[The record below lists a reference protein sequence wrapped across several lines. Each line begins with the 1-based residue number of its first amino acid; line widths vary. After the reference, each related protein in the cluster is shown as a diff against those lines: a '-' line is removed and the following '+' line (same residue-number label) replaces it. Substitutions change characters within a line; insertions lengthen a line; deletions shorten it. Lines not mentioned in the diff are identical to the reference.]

1 MDIDKVRQ
9 ILDGMPV
16 KSDYEFKHFE
26 IEVQGSW
33 HRQMRYALRLK
44 EDLHDQLERALAEAE
59 LIETAHGRVDKDHP
73 KPERDARRK
82 ILAADLSRLKR
93 HADDLEKQLAQVD
106 RWLDGHKPEE
116 CADAANTFEQGE
128 SEHWTEQ
135 LGRELGVEL
144 LSDMKSS
151 KGSMSKM
158 SMLPLAD
165 YKKAVLITNQFAT
178 FMKKTA
184 EQVESMLMPNK
195 PAELPTAA
203 SVAPAEKAK
212 PESDKKEPAAK
223 AKPESDKKARKT
235 KQQ

>member
-44 EDLHDQLERALAEAE
+44 EELHDRLQEAAAEAE
-59 LIETAHGRVDKDHP
+59 LAETAIDRVDKDHA
-73 KPERDARRK
+73 KHERDARRR
-82 ILAADLSRLKR
+82 ILQSNLSRINR
-93 HADDLEKQLAQVD
+93 HVDDLEKELAQVD

-116 CADAANTFEQGE
+116 CQDAANTFEQSE

-195 PAELPTAA
+195 PSELPTTT
-203 SVAPAEKAK
+203 SPAPAKAQEEKSAETK
-212 PESDKKEPAAK
+212 GKSEP
-223 AKPESDKKARKT
+223 DKKAKKT

>member
-59 LIETAHGRVDKDHP
+59 LVETAHGRVDKDHP
-73 KPERDARRK
+73 KPERDARRR
-82 ILAADLSRLKR
+82 ILAADLSRINR
-93 HADDLEKQLAQVD
+93 HADDLEKQMAQVD

-203 SVAPAEKAK
+203 SAAPAPAEKDTTAK
-212 PESDKKEPAAK
+212 E
-223 AKPESDKKARKT
+223 KPESDKKARKT